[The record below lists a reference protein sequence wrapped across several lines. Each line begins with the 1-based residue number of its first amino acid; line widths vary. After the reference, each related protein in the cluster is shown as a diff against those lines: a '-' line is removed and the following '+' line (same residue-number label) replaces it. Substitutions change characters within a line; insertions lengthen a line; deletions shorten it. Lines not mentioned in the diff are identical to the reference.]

1 MRLLPEHIAVIKHA
15 SAELMGADVS
25 VRLFGSR
32 LDDQARG
39 GDIDLLVEAP
49 AAVPNRAKA
58 AAHLAALIERRLGG
72 RRVDVVLLDPATP
85 PASVHAVAKAQGVLL

>member
-1 MRLLPEHIAVIKHA
+1 MRLLPEHIAVIKLA
-15 SAELMGADVS
+15 SAEVIGAEAS

-49 AAVPNRAKA
+49 GTLPNRSMA
-58 AAHLAALIERRLGG
+58 AARLAALIERRLGG
-72 RRVDVVLLDPATP
+72 RRVDVVLVDANTP
-85 PASVHAVAKAQGVLL
+85 LAPVHAVAKAQGVLL